1 MQKLAAPNPFNGQQP
16 YTGSGVPFGTVT
28 PTSGHS
34 QTTDAHRSQQPFN
47 QQPGSKPNQR
57 YDGPTPG
64 TGSHPS
70 AWNSAPGS
78 SWSNADVSTDKNGPK
93 TGFGCAGNY
102 QRETGCAQG

>member
-1 MQKLAAPNPFNGQQP
+1 MQKLGAPNPFNGQQS
-16 YTGSGVPFGTVT
+16 YTGSGAPFGTVT
-28 PTSGHS
+28 PNVSGHS
-34 QTTDAHRSQQPFN
+34 QTTSTHGSQQPFN
-47 QQPGSKPNQR
+47 QQPGSNQR

-64 TGSHPS
+64 TGSHPL
-70 AWNSAPGS
+70 AWNSAPG